1 MASKSIYK
9 SKQWKKLPLYSRA
22 DLIPVIEKVRH
33 GGQIDL
39 ATIKMKKRLLDSRRK
54 NLEYCLGEVGLFYQ
68 EYNLDYFVAY
78 DSLLLNRLF
87 SGKLKTGEFLGYP
100 ECCIKH
106 FEKSC
111 KEYLEHQK
119 TPPAI
124 DYSQK
129 ARKALQEGVYDEV
142 LDYILH
148 IPCSISCKETI
159 DMAYNVKTVLESND
173 AEVLNYLKEFNRS
186 RIEKIIKNKKD

>member
-1 MASKSIYK
+1 MASKRVYK
-9 SKQWKKLPLYSRA
+9 SKQWKRLPFHSRS

-39 ATIKMKKRLLDSRRK
+39 ITLKMKKGLLDSRRK
-54 NLEYCLGEVGLFYQ
+54 NLEHCLNETGLLHQ
-68 EYNLDYFVAY
+68 EYNLDYFVTY
-78 DSLLLNRLF
+78 DPLLLNKRF
-87 SGKLKTGEFLGYP
+87 SGKLKTGKFLGYP
-100 ECCIKH
+100 ECCIKN

-111 KEYLEHQK
+111 QEYLKHKK

-124 DYSQK
+124 AYWQK
-129 ARKALQEGVYDEV
+129 AGKALQEGVYDEV

-186 RIEKIIKNKKD
+186 RIEKNYKK